1 MCGIVGFNWQDE
13 NLIKSLASLLEHRG
27 PEQDGFYIQNGASIG
42 HKRLRIIDLS
52 EKGRQPLFN
61 EDRTIC
67 ITYNGEIFNFPELR
81 RTLEEAG
88 HKFQSR
94 TDTEVLVHGYE
105 QWETELLEKING
117 QFAFCIFD
125 NAKNIFFLARDHFGI
140 KPLYYYCNGNKFIFG
155 SELKVFLKSDI
166 EKQISQ
172 KALDY
177 YLLFGNTPSGQS
189 ILENVKKVLPGSYI
203 IYDLTEQKIKESR
216 RYWTL
221 TFSQGQSLSENEI
234 EEQIVRRLDQSV
246 KMQLISDVPLGAF
259 LSGGLDSSII
269 VALMRKYVK
278 DLNTFSIKFDVPG
291 YDESQYAKIISDK
304 FQTNHHEIEFNAKS
318 VQDLICELPFY
329 YDEPFADPSMIPTC
343 LVSRVA
349 KQHVTVS
356 LSGTGGDEL
365 FAGYP
370 RYIQLLLL
378 KRLNHAPAIAKK
390 ILSGTLSGLNIFLQN
405 DKLGKLQNFIGRPE
419 ETWVLYL
426 KLFSYMFRS
435 KDEQIERLAQFSYLK
450 EHFKYA
456 DDVTNALNFDINE
469 YLPDC
474 LLTKEDRASMAV
486 TLEVRV
492 PFLDHTL
499 AEFAAKIPTNFKIKG
514 TDKKHILKEAFSGIL
529 PKEILHRRKKGFSVP
544 LAHYFRNE
552 LKDFA
557 GREIFNSKDFDY
569 LSTRLE
575 TGYDRTFLQNLWQK
589 HQKGSADYSRIFW
602 SIIMFNLW
610 YRKWMS

>member
-27 PEQDGFYIQNGASIG
+27 PEQDGFHVRDGVSIG

-52 EKGRQPLFN
+52 EKGRQPLYN

-67 ITYNGEIFNFPELR
+67 IAYNGEIFNFPELR
-81 RTLEEAG
+81 EALERQG
-88 HKFQSR
+88 HRFESN

-105 QWETELLEKING
+105 QWGTELLGKITG
-117 QFAFCIFD
+117 QFAFCILD
-125 NAKNIFFLARDHFGI
+125 IAKNIFFIARDHFGI
-140 KPLYYYCNGNKFIFG
+140 KPLYYYCVGNKFIFG

-166 EKQISQ
+166 EKRISQ

-177 YLLFGNTPSGQS
+177 YLLFGNSPSGQS
-189 ILENVKKVLPGSYI
+189 ILENIKKVMPGSYI
-203 IYDLTEQKIKESR
+203 IYDLAEQKIKESR

-221 TFSQGQSLSENEI
+221 TFSPDASITEDEVK
-234 EEQIVRRLDQSV
+234 EQIVQRLDKSV
-246 KMQLISDVPLGAF
+246 KMQMVSDVPLGAF
-259 LSGGLDSSII
+259 LSGGVDSSII

-304 FQTNHHEIEFNAKS
+304 FRTDHHEIEFNAQS
-318 VQDLICELPFY
+318 VQDLIYELPYY

-370 RYIQLLLL
+370 RYIELLLL
-378 KRLNHAPAIAKK
+378 KRLNHLPAITKK
-390 ILSGTLSGLNIFLQN
+390 ILSGGLSALNVFLQN
-405 DKLGKLQNFIGRPE
+405 DKLSKLQIFMGKRE
-419 ETWVLYL
+419 ETWELYL

-435 KDEQIERLAQFSYLK
+435 KDEQIDKLVQFSYLK
-450 EHFKYA
+450 EHFKYT

-474 LLTKEDRASMAV
+474 LLVKEDRASMAV

-499 AEFAAKIPTNFKIKG
+499 AEFAAKIPTKLKIEG

-529 PKEILHRRKKGFSVP
+529 PEKILHRRKKGFSVP
-544 LAHYFRNE
+544 LAYYFRNE

-557 GREIFNSKDFDY
+557 AKEIFDSKEFDY
-569 LSTRLE
+569 
-575 TGYDRTFLQNLWQK
+575 YDKAFLQNLWQK
-589 HQKGSADYSRIFW
+589 HQEGSADYSRIFW
-602 SIIMFNLW
+602 SVIMFNLW

>member
-27 PEQDGFYIQNGASIG
+27 PEQDGFHVDNGVSIG

-52 EKGRQPLFN
+52 EKGRQPLYN
-61 EDRTIC
+61 EDRTVC

-81 RTLEEAG
+81 EVLEKEG
-88 HKFQSR
+88 HRFESG

-105 QWETELLEKING
+105 QWGTELLGKITG

-125 NAKNIFFLARDHFGI
+125 IAKNVFFLARDHFGI
-140 KPLYYYCNGNKFIFG
+140 KPLYYYCQGSKFIFG

-166 EKQISQ
+166 EKRISQ

-189 ILENVKKVLPGSYI
+189 ILENVKKVMPGSYI
-203 IYDLTEQKIKESR
+203 IYDLAEQKIQESR

-221 TFSQGQSLSENEI
+221 AFSQDNSISEGEI
-234 EEQIVRRLDQSV
+234 KEQIVQRLDKSV
-246 KMQLISDVPLGAF
+246 KMQLISDVPLGSF
-259 LSGGLDSSII
+259 LSGGVDSSII

-304 FQTNHHEIEFNAKS
+304 FQTYHHEIEFNAKS
-318 VQDLICELPFY
+318 VQDLIYELPFY
-329 YDEPFADPSMIPTC
+329 YDEPFGDPSMIPTC

-370 RYIQLLLL
+370 RYIQLMLL
-378 KRLNHAPAIAKK
+378 KRLNHLPAIPKK
-390 ILSGTLSGLNIFLQN
+390 LMSYSLLALNVFLRN
-405 DKLGKLQNFIGRPE
+405 DKLNKLQTFMGRKE
-419 ETWVLYL
+419 DTWMLYL
-426 KLFSYMFRS
+426 KLFSYMFRN
-435 KDEQIERLAQFSYLK
+435 KDEQADKLAEFDYLK
-450 EHFKYA
+450 EHFKYD

-492 PFLDHTL
+492 PFLDHTFV
-499 AEFAAKIPTNFKIKG
+499 EFAAKIPTKLKIKG
-514 TDKKHILKEAFSGIL
+514 TDKKHILKKAFSDIL
-529 PKEILHRRKKGFSVP
+529 PEKILCRRKKGFSVP

-557 GREIFNSKDFDY
+557 AREIFDSQDFDY
-569 LSTRLE
+569 
-575 TGYDRTFLQNLWQK
+575 YDKTFLKNLWHK
-589 HQKGSADYSRIFW
+589 HQRGHADYSRIFW